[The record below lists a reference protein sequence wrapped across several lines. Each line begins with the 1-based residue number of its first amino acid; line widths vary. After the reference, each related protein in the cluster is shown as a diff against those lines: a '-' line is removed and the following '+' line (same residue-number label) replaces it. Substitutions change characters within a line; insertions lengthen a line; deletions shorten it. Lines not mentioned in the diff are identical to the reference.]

1 MQQLMGND
9 TASRW
14 KFQKVSACLSVFH
27 MIKNE
32 FQVKRM
38 SPKQNKDIRFIVYV
52 FRVLCWTR
60 MYFYLLN

>member
-52 FRVLCWTR
+52 FRVLC
-60 MYFYLLN
+60 